1 MMTLKKLLAA
11 FLAFLFGAP
20 APVLA
25 KENSSSIDNRRYGT
39 PGSVNPPNAKEP
51 MLQIPIKL
59 TPAQKEKIEKPGEI
73 ALDAIDNPQRYRIYR
88 ANAPLFSERYGIPS
102 SEVLT
107 LFQSPEFKV
116 MDALA
121 NDDVRYY
128 LKNNDLHGFAR
139 KLRDLNVVPITK
151 DAAIQ
156 SNNNDD
162 SDDPIVAT
170 VTAVAAVQV
179 AVAIGVAAAVVVY
192 TVTVAKTKA
201 SVSGYSAPNIH
212 APDLEETYGPA
223 LIVARELGGEKL
235 AQQLFIFLQTANPL
249 GPQ

>member
-1 MMTLKKLLAA
+1 MMTLKKILAA
-11 FLAFLFGAP
+11 FLSFLFGAP

-25 KENSSSIDNRRYGT
+25 EGNASSDDNRRYGI
-39 PGSVNPPNAKEP
+39 PGSVNPQNAQEQ

-59 TPAQKEKIEKPGEI
+59 TPDQKEKIEKSGEI
-73 ALDAIDNPQRYRIYR
+73 AFDAVENPQRYRIYR
-88 ANAPLFSERYGIPS
+88 ANAPLFSERYGIPL

-116 MDALA
+116 LDALA
-121 NDDVRYY
+121 NDDVRSY

-139 KLRDLNVVPITK
+139 KLRDLNVVPIMK

-162 SDDPIVAT
+162 PDDPIVAT

-201 SVSGYSAPNIH
+201 SVSGYSSANIH

-223 LIVARELGGEKL
+223 LIVARELGGETL
-235 AQQLFIFLQTANPL
+235 AQQLFLFLQTANPL
-249 GPQ
+249 DPK